1 MKFIKTLSIILL
13 SLIMIMPITA
23 CTDEDISRL
32 LGMTESMLTETT
44 ESTDTTES
52 TQEAQIYKATETATE
67 IATETV
73 TKTATETAT
82 EKQLSFRSKKL
93 LNQHYEKHGI
103 EMGFSSA
110 EEYEKSASEVV
121 KNPNAL
127 HKTEAED
134 GDDVYYVEETN
145 EFVIVSTD
153 GYLRTY
159 FYPSSGINYY
169 NRQ

>member
-1 MKFIKTLSIILL
+1 MII
-13 SLIMIMPITA
+13 PVTA
-23 CTDEDISRL
+23 CTDEDIDQL

-52 TQEAQIYKATETATE
+52 TQETQISNATE
-67 IATETV
+67 ITKETP
-73 TKTATETAT
+73 TETAT
-82 EKQLSFRSKKL
+82 EKQLCFRSKKL

-121 KNPNAL
+121 KNPKAL
-127 HKTEAED
+127 HKIEAED
-134 GDDVYYVEETN
+134 GDDVYYIEETN